1 MMRQV
6 LGRDVMEGWQRKLK
20 EYLQAQVTVL
30 AGSLDR
36 LHLAEEQV
44 WLEVDLFWMH
54 EKISS

>member
-1 MMRQV
+1 MIRQV

-20 EYLQAQVTVL
+20 EYLQAQATVL

-36 LHLAEEQV
+36 PHLAEEQV